1 VVPTNAGAAQV
12 QTVVQDAINSIR
24 QGTAHRL
31 PDKVVEGLRTIFI
44 EQGQHTI
51 LAVSITGPDLPSIRK
66 GMKNALQEIEIVY
79 GNQLRKWDGLI
90 ADMPRLQSIIEKE
103 VKVRE

>member
-1 VVPTNAGAAQV
+1 MVPTNAGAAQV
-12 QTVVQDAINSIR
+12 LAVVQDAINSIR

-31 PDKVVEGLRTIFI
+31 PDKVVEGQRSIYI

-51 LAVSITGPDLPSIRK
+51 LAVSVTGPDVPTIRK

-90 ADMPRLQSIIEKE
+90 TDMPRLQAIIEKE
-103 VKVRE
+103 AKVRE

>member
-1 VVPTNAGAAQV
+1 
-12 QTVVQDAINSIR
+12 
-24 QGTAHRL
+24 
-31 PDKVVEGLRTIFI
+31 
-44 EQGQHTI
+44 
-51 LAVSITGPDLPSIRK
+51 
-66 GMKNALQEIEIVY
+66 MKNALQEIEIVY